1 MWLGINP
8 ICLPKMPP
16 HSEMTSVWEAFGKC
30 IRYKRLIAANQWW
43 VRFRFVQ
50 ALMLIKKKNCP
61 KVSTYIDNFDFP
73 KRLSPFWLIEHVMFH
88 SAMFWNQK
96 MQKNTT
102 ELHPELNTKDNSG
115 TANGIYDSGLTASI
129 HLSVGIKYTHHYK
142 HTPQHCASSTTLCI
156 RDDIRHRRCH

>member
-1 MWLGINP
+1 MWLEINP

-16 HSEMTSVWEAFGKC
+16 HSEITSVWEAFGKC
-30 IRYKRLIAANQWW
+30 IRCKRVIAANQWW
-43 VRFRFVQ
+43 ARLRFVS
-50 ALMLIKKKNCP
+50 AFKLIKKKNCH
-61 KVSTYIDNFDFP
+61 KVSKTYIDNFDFP
-73 KRLSPFWLIEHVMFH
+73 KRQSPFWLIEHVMFH

-102 ELHPELNTKDNSG
+102 ELHPELKG
-115 TANGIYDSGLTASI
+115 KGCLTASI